1 MKFCNCKKLFQ
12 QEILNLKFIST
23 LLWAAVFL
31 QSIYLVLYYAE
42 NRRPDIFHYID
53 NAEIL
58 TQGKNPYLDGTA
70 RWGTVGSLFFL
81 PFSRSLSEVQIAQ
94 IIIFASIVSIILFFK
109 HIIVLDKQILPA
121 VVCATL
127 FLSPI
132 RELFALGQINAVCLG
147 LISASIALSKTQSQN
162 RLANT
167 IRYICISGMSAIAI
181 DLKPH
186 IFLLV
191 SFVIYSHYLT
201 RKLFG
206 VTVAMLICCHVIV
219 DLLGKR
225 FYELDWFKVIYS
237 QSDEYLISESKN
249 IIGLL
254 TLFNGN
260 LQSVVKFSSVVLY
273 CGIAFILTRK
283 KMNFSNQ
290 LLITSLMTFLL
301 PYFHFY
307 DLLVPTLILIRNIIT
322 QKIQPRLIEWV
333 LLFLLT
339 IQENIYSITGIGSLV
354 TMIIIVLL
362 TRKYLLNVE
371 IQVKFM
377 NLVLPSIL
385 YFSIIEILKRIT
397 NDNFTYQA
405 IMNTL
410 IVIGLLSI
418 SWPAL
423 KQGIQKL
430 EN

>member
-1 MKFCNCKKLFQ
+1 
-12 QEILNLKFIST
+12 
-23 LLWAAVFL
+23 
-31 QSIYLVLYYAE
+31 
-42 NRRPDIFHYID
+42 
-53 NAEIL
+53 
-58 TQGKNPYLDGTA
+58 
-70 RWGTVGSLFFL
+70 
-81 PFSRSLSEVQIAQ
+81 
-94 IIIFASIVSIILFFK
+94 
-109 HIIVLDKQILPA
+109 
-121 VVCATL
+121 
-127 FLSPI
+127 
-132 RELFALGQINAVCLG
+132 
-147 LISASIALSKTQSQN
+147 
-162 RLANT
+162 
-167 IRYICISGMSAIAI
+167 
-181 DLKPH
+181 
-186 IFLLV
+186 
-191 SFVIYSHYLT
+191 
-201 RKLFG
+201 
-206 VTVAMLICCHVIV
+206 
-219 DLLGKR
+219 
-225 FYELDWFKVIYS
+225 
-237 QSDEYLISESKN
+237 
-249 IIGLL
+249 
-254 TLFNGN
+254 
-260 LQSVVKFSSVVLY
+260 
-273 CGIAFILTRK
+273 
-283 KMNFSNQ
+283 MNFSNQ

-362 TRKYLLNVE
+362 TRKYLLKVE
-371 IQVKFM
+371 TQVKFM

>member
-1 MKFCNCKKLFQ
+1 MKFCNCKKLFRQ
-12 QEILNLKFIST
+12 KILNLKFIST

-31 QSIYLVLYYAE
+31 QSIFLVLHYAE
-42 NRRPDIFHYID
+42 NRRPDVFHYID

-58 TQGKNPYLDGTA
+58 IQGKNPYLDGTA

-94 IIIFASIVSIILFFK
+94 LMIFASIVSIILFFK
-109 HIIVLDKQILPA
+109 YVIDLDKQILPT

-147 LISASIALSKTQSQN
+147 LISASIALSKTQLQN

-191 SFVIYSHYLT
+191 SFVLYSHYLT

-237 QSDEYLISESKN
+237 QSNEYLISESKN

-260 LQSVVKFSSVVLY
+260 LQSLVKFTSVVLY
-273 CGIAFILTRK
+273 CAIAFILTRK
-283 KMNFSNQ
+283 KMNFSDQ

-322 QKIQPRLIEWV
+322 QKVQPRLIEWV

-354 TMIIIVLL
+354 TMIVIVLL
-362 TRKYLLNVE
+362 TRKYLLKVE
-371 IQVKFM
+371 IQVKFL
-377 NLVLPSIL
+377 NLLLPSIL
-385 YFSIIEILKRIT
+385 YFSIIEFLKRIT

-423 KQGIQKL
+423 RQGIQKL
-430 EN
+430 EK